1 MSTLQPYNPSSNGA
15 VAPATPSPWTS
26 HGRALSRVVSRA
38 ELQVAN
44 LAAEAHVETAKLDAI
59 DHVTQR
65 AMQGT
70 AMLAQME
77 GQLAEAVPAAAFRL
91 AQIGQAHAIKMV
103 GEIHSFGR
111 DL

>member
-1 MSTLQPYNPSSNGA
+1 MSNIQPYSPASATPA
-15 VAPATPSPWTS
+15 VPSPWTAQ
-26 HGRALSRVVSRA
+26 GRALKGIVSRA

-44 LAAEAHVETAKLDAI
+44 VAAAVHVENAKLDAL
-59 DHVTQR
+59 DMVTQR

-91 AQIGQAHAIKMV
+91 GQIGQAHTLTMV
-103 GEIHSFGR
+103 SEIHSFTRGIR
-111 DL
+111 